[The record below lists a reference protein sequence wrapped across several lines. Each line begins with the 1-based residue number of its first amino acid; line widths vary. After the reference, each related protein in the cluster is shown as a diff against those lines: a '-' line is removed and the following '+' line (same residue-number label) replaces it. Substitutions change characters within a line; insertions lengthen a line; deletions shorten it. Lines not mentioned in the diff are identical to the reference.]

1 MRGRRSRLCSEG
13 EKAWERRGKVSP
25 LEKGCG
31 EVRGS
36 VVLNLCVYVYVYIL

>member
-1 MRGRRSRLCSEG
+1 MTG
-13 EKAWERRGKVSP
+13 ERRGKVSP
-25 LEKGCG
+25 LEKGYG